1 MPKRGKNYREAAAKI
16 EKAKLH
22 EVSEAMG
29 LVVETSKAKFD
40 ETIEAHV
47 KLGVDGR
54 HADQQVRGAIVLP
67 NGTVLR
73 LKKLKRPEL
82 ITLEQRNWLRGFSPR
97 TGSTLM

>member
-54 HADQQVRGAIVLP
+54 HADQQVRG
-67 NGTVLR
+67 
-73 LKKLKRPEL
+73 
-82 ITLEQRNWLRGFSPR
+82 WLRGFSPR